1 MGQRA
6 RYDGIEDWYEQVFTT
21 GPLAGEP
28 REPALRLLG
37 PAAGS
42 LLDVACGGGGH
53 TAAFAEA
60 GWDVTGVDESADQLR
75 YAAARGVRVVQAD
88 AGSLPFADSS
98 FDAVVSI
105 WLHTDADDFAA
116 VVREVARVLR
126 RGGPF
131 VYVGAH
137 PCFIG
142 PHSRFVVGAAAP
154 VLHPGYHATGRYS
167 EGPAIW
173 NPEGLRTKVGA
184 LHLPLADFM
193 HAFLDAGLGLEHF
206 EEPAGGREYP
216 YMVALRWR
224 R

>member
-1 MGQRA
+1 MA
-6 RYDGIEDWYEQVFTT
+6 
-21 GPLAGEP
+21 AAP

-37 PAAGS
+37 PGTGS
-42 LLDVACGGGGH
+42 LLDVACGGAAH

-60 GWDVTGVDESADQLR
+60 GWDVTGVDESAEQLR
-75 YAAARGVRVVQAD
+75 YASGRGVRVEQAD
-88 AGSLPFADSS
+88 AASLPFADAS

-116 VVREVARVLR
+116 VVQEVARVLR
-126 RGGPF
+126 AGGAF

-142 PHSRFVVGAAAP
+142 PHSRFVVGAPAP
-154 VLHPGYHATGRYS
+154 VLHPGYRETGRYF
-167 EGPAIW
+167 EGAAIS
-173 NPEGLRTKVGA
+173 PEGLRAKVGA
-184 LHLPLADFM
+184 VHLPLDEFM
-193 HAFLDAGLGLEHF
+193 QAFLAAGLHLEHL
-206 EEPAGGREYP
+206 EEPTGGREFP

>member
-1 MGQRA
+1 MGQGA
-6 RYDGIEDWYEQVFTT
+6 RYDGIADWYEREFTT
-21 GPLAGEP
+21 GPMAAEP

-37 PAAGS
+37 PGMGS
-42 LLDVACGGGGH
+42 LLDVACGGGAH
-53 TAAFAEA
+53 SAAFADA
-60 GWDVTGVDESADQLR
+60 GWDVTGIDESGEQLR
-75 YAAARGVRVVQAD
+75 YAAGRGVRVVHAD
-88 AGSLPFADSS
+88 AASLPFPDES
-98 FDAVVSI
+98 FDAAVCL

-126 RGGPF
+126 PGGPF

-154 VLHPGYHATGRYS
+154 VLHPGYGETGRYF
-167 EGPAIW
+167 EGAAIS
-173 NPEGLRTKVGA
+173 PEGLRAKVGA
-184 LHLPLADFM
+184 VHLPLADFM
-193 HAFLDAGLGLEHF
+193 HAFLAAELRLEHL
-206 EEPAGGREYP
+206 EEPFGGREFP